1 MNRPSA
7 RPCRR
12 LPVASIVP
20 VALGLA
26 LALAAPIGSAMAA
39 AGAASTGVA
48 WQEAASDADIARAFE
63 AARAQHKPVLL
74 YWGAV
79 WCPPCN
85 QLKAT
90 LFNRQDFAE
99 RSRSFV
105 AVHLD
110 GDAPGAQRLGQ
121 RFRVVGYPTLILFS
135 PEGQELTRLPGEA
148 DAAQVMDVLQLGLAS
163 GRPIAQVLADAR
175 AGKPLPG
182 ADWRLLAFYS
192 WDEDESSLVPAAE
205 RPALLARLAA
215 ACPPS
220 EAEAGERLLLKFLVA
235 DADAAAAHAAKP
247 APDAATRQR
256 VLAIL
261 ADPARSRALM
271 DVFTNSAPELVD
283 ALAPA
288 PGAGRAQLVAATD
301 AALARMQADATLSR
315 ADRMT
320 ALQARVDLA
329 RIDQKKDALHPVLP
343 PALLQEARA
352 AAADADREV
361 TSPFERQAVITEA
374 SQVLADA
381 GLWKESDALLQGSLG
396 RSHSPYYLMSEL
408 GANARREGRPAE
420 ALQWYRKAFER
431 SEGPATRLQ
440 WGAAYVGA
448 LVDLAPQDERTIE
461 QAARAVFAEA
471 AGQPG
476 AFYERSGRSL
486 QRIGAKLA
494 KWNAGGRHQAAVG
507 RLAAELRGTCAK
519 LPAGDTA
526 RTTCDSVL
534 PARA

>member
-1 MNRPSA
+1 MTRLPA
-7 RPCRR
+7 RFLLRR
-12 LPVASIVP
+12 LPLAP
-20 VALGLA
+20 VALA
-26 LALAAPIGSAMAA
+26 LALAATARSAPAA
-39 AGAASTGVA
+39 DGAPSAGVA
-48 WQEAASDADIARAFE
+48 WQEAASEADIAHAFE
-63 AARAQHKPVLL
+63 AARAQGKPVLL

-121 RFRVVGYPTLILFS
+121 RFRVVGYPTLILFR
-135 PEGQELTRLPGEA
+135 PDGQELTRLPGEA

-175 AGKPLPG
+175 AGKALPG

-205 RPALLARLAA
+205 RPALLRRLAA
-215 ACPPS
+215 ACPPA
-220 EAEAGERLLLKFLVA
+220 EAEAGERLLLKSLVA
-235 DADAAAAHAAKP
+235 DADAAGAAGAHAARP
-247 APDAATRQR
+247 APDPAARGR

-271 DVFTNSAPELVD
+271 DVFTNFAPDLVD

-288 PGAGRAQLVAATD
+288 PGAERARLVAATD

-329 RIDQKKDALHPVLP
+329 RIDQKKDARHPVLP
-343 PALLQEARA
+343 PALVQEARA
-352 AAADADREV
+352 AAAAADREV

-381 GLWKESDALLQGSLG
+381 GLWKESDALLEGSLAK
-396 RSHSPYYLMSEL
+396 SHAPYYLMSEL
-408 GANARREGRPAE
+408 GANARREGRTAD

-440 WGAAYVGA
+440 WGAAYLGA
-448 LVDLAPQDERTIE
+448 LVELAPQDEHAIE

-476 AFYERSGRSL
+476 AFYERSAHSL

-494 KWNAGGRHQAAVG
+494 AWNAGGRHQAALD
-507 RLAAELRGTCAK
+507 RLAADLHATCAK
-519 LPAGDTA
+519 LPAGD
-526 RTTCDSVL
+526 
-534 PARA
+534 PARATCEAVLPTKA